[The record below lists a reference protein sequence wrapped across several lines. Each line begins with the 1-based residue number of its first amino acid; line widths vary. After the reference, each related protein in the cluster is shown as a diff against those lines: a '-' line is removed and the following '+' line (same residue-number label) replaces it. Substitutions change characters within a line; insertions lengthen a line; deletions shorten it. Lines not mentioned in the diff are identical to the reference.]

1 LKVSF
6 AGRAACTA
14 LHCTSCSIQLCL
26 RTLRSIAW
34 GVLGRAVRP
43 AGDCTG
49 AAARGGGVQ
58 GGLTESRRPQRGPH
72 HSIVATRVE
81 TDRPCD
87 TAAPSLE
94 VIKRATP
101 RSGQCPLGTAASLSG
116 ERLGRS
122 AVRIQVLSPL
132 KWAGTRSGSPPSVG
146 PRSPARQPM
155 TAPQDPPHP
164 TFLPPSPPPGPP
176 QAAPQR
182 WGQPDP
188 EGLPP
193 HGAS

>member
-1 LKVSF
+1 MKVSF

-14 LHCTSCSIQLCL
+14 LHCTSCTIQLCL

-81 TDRPCD
+81 TDQPCD
-87 TAAPSLE
+87 TAPFLKLSHVPHLGQSSAPSALQ
-94 VIKRATP
+94 RLCLGNDSDALP
-101 RSGQCPLGTAASLSG
+101 SGFRFFLHLSGQAHGVEAPLCGSKVA
-116 ERLGRS
+116 RPS
-122 AVRIQVLSPL
+122 ADD
-132 KWAGTRSGSPPSVG
+132 GPPG
-146 PRSPARQPM
+146 P
-155 TAPQDPPHP
+155 TPPHLP
-164 TFLPPSPPPGPP
+164 PPSPPPGPP